1 MPAPSPRDRDSDPV
15 WWREKGPMTTLH
27 ERILPLTDRLAPQL
41 GWLPLLAA
49 RLTVGWVFLQTG
61 WGKLHNLEGV
71 TEFFA
76 SLGIPAPELQAPLVA
91 GIEFGGGIL
100 LLLGLAT
107 RFVALPLI
115 GVMLVAIRTALWDDI
130 GALSDL
136 LGLAE
141 FGYVVMLAG
150 LVVFGAGAVSVDR
163 LVRRRIVDRS

>member
-1 MPAPSPRDRDSDPV
+1 
-15 WWREKGPMTTLH
+15 MTTLND
-27 ERILPLTDRLAPQL
+27 RVLTLTDRLQPQL

-49 RLTVGWVFLQTG
+49 RLTVGWVFLQSG
-61 WGKLHNLEGV
+61 WGKLHDLAGV

-76 SLGIPAPELQAPLVA
+76 SLGIPAPELQAPIVA

-107 RFVALPLI
+107 RFAALPLM

-130 GALSDL
+130 DELSDL

-150 LVVFGAGAVSVDR
+150 LVVFGAGSVSVDR
-163 LVRRRIVDRS
+163 LIRGRIDDRT

>member
-1 MPAPSPRDRDSDPV
+1 
-15 WWREKGPMTTLH
+15 MTTLH

-130 GALSDL
+130 DALSDL

-163 LVRRRIVDRS
+163 LVRGRIVDRS

>member
-1 MPAPSPRDRDSDPV
+1 
-15 WWREKGPMTTLH
+15 MTTLH
-27 ERILPLTDRLAPQL
+27 DRILPLTDRLAPQL

-130 GALSDL
+130 DALSDL

>member
-1 MPAPSPRDRDSDPV
+1 
-15 WWREKGPMTTLH
+15 MTTLH
-27 ERILPLTDRLAPQL
+27 DRILPLTDRLAPQL

-130 GALSDL
+130 DALSDL

-163 LVRRRIVDRS
+163 LVRGRIVDRS

>member
-1 MPAPSPRDRDSDPV
+1 
-15 WWREKGPMTTLH
+15 MTTLH
-27 ERILPLTDRLAPQL
+27 DRILPLTDRLAPQL

-163 LVRRRIVDRS
+163 LVRGRIVDRS